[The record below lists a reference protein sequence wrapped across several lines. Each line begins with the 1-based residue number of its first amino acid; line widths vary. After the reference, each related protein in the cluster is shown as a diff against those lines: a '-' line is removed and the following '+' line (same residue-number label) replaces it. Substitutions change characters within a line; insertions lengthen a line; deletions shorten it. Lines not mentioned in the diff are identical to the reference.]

1 MCLKK
6 FYLHAKFYYSRT
18 LTKNKTKPRFQM
30 AVSLSS
36 FRHSGDH
43 RLAPSPPWVSLCPQA
58 KALDSKPSRDTLMWH

>member
-18 LTKNKTKPRFQM
+18 LTKNKKPRFQM
-30 AVSLSS
+30 AVSPSS

-43 RLAPSPPWVSLCPQA
+43 RLAPSPPWVSLCPWA
-58 KALDSKPSRDTLMWH
+58 KALDSKPSQNTLMWH